1 MQLTDQQGSFGLD
14 PLSFGSVFS
23 SVRRNG
29 LCLWNI
35 SVHHGDVIQLTVDEF
50 TLSGY
55 SGYYYAAWYGVGAG
69 CGNSS
74 LGVFDG
80 VTTDESDLV
89 AR

>member
-35 SVHHGDVIQLTVDEF
+35 SVQQGDVIQLTLDEF
-50 TLSGY
+50 ILNGY
-55 SGYYYAAWYGVGAG
+55 SGYYDAAG

-74 LGVFDG
+74 LSVFDG
-80 VTTDESDLV
+80 FTTDESRLI